1 MNLEQAT
8 PLKRFTPS
16 PSPFGRS
23 RRATSTAPT
32 ANRVDPVEHALE
44 AANSVPKL
52 LTPEQVATL
61 LGVTERT
68 LERWRMTGDGPPYV
82 GLTRRTVRYSEAA
95 LIAFV
100 AARVKENTA
109 Q

>member
-1 MNLEQAT
+1 MTVEQT
-8 PLKRFTPS
+8 RPLKQFPS
-16 PSPFGRS
+16 SNPFARK
-23 RRATSTAPT
+23 RATKPEPVQ
-32 ANRVDPVEHALE
+32 VDAMECALD
-44 AANSVPKL
+44 AAQSMPKL
-52 LTPEQVATL
+52 LTPEHVAAS

-68 LERWRMTGDGPPYV
+68 LERWRMTGDGPPFV
-82 GLTRRTVRYSEAA
+82 SLSRRTVRYSEAA

>member
-1 MNLEQAT
+1 MNVEQSP
-8 PLKRFTPS
+8 PLKRFPG
-16 PSPFGRS
+16 PNPFTRS
-23 RRATSTAPT
+23 RAKKTE
-32 ANRVDPVEHALE
+32 PVEVDSMEDALD
-44 AANSVPKL
+44 AAQSMPKL
-52 LTPEQVATL
+52 LTPEQVAL
-61 LGVTERT
+61 SLGVTERT